1 MGRKK
6 GFVSSQVS
14 ISTRKTV
21 TRTIVVPKRGE
32 NEDIYAYYLKLK
44 KLGVKLPK
52 TNTEN
57 K

>member
-14 ISTRKTV
+14 VSTRKTV

-44 KLGVKLPK
+44 KLGLKLPTK
-52 TNTEN
+52 KPED